1 MYISERERNAT
12 MEAIAA
18 IACLFNWP
26 GMFMR
31 CWKTRVLLPAS
42 HEGNLE
48 HIVHYI
54 INKYKSYSIT
64 SRWCVDKAK
73 GGKQALKWEKKSL
86 FFFTSLL
93 RHTTLL
99 QYCDTPTRNSITH
112 SSHLNFLDSPISRP
126 SISEGG
132 RDWYTPILLFF
143 GVGLQMCCRKI
154 NCIQINS
161 ILMELIRLF
170 VL

>member
-1 MYISERERNAT
+1 MYISERERN
-12 MEAIAA
+12 AIAA

-64 SRWCVDKAK
+64 SSWCIYIYKRK
-73 GGKQALKWEKKSL
+73 GGNKLWNGGKKSL
-86 FFFTSLL
+86 FFFASLLLLL

-126 SISEGG
+126 SFSEGVVI
-132 RDWYTPILLFF
+132 DTPLFYYF
-143 GVGLQMCCRKI
+143 SV
-154 NCIQINS
+154 
-161 ILMELIRLF
+161 
-170 VL
+170 

>member
-64 SRWCVDKAK
+64 SRWCVDNIRQRGENK
-73 GGKQALKWEKKSL
+73 LWNEKKRKVCFSL
-86 FFFTSLL
+86 PLCCGTQHFCNIVTHRHAIQSLIPP
-93 RHTTLL
+93 TWIFWTLPSL
-99 QYCDTPTRNSITH
+99 APHFQRGSWLIHPYFIIFRY
-112 SSHLNFLDSPISRP
+112 RP
-126 SISEGG
+126 S
-132 RDWYTPILLFF
+132 
-143 GVGLQMCCRKI
+143 
-154 NCIQINS
+154 N
-161 ILMELIRLF
+161 
-170 VL
+170 VLS